1 MLIGAVLMILN
12 QYCGCFAMINYTG
25 TIFEQAG
32 SSLSPNMSAIIVA
45 FIQLLGS
52 YASTMLVEKAGR
64 KILYLTSAI
73 GTGIGLSILGLYI
86 NLSSS
91 GYDCSNFKWVP
102 VVSFSLT
109 IFFAS
114 IALLTLPF
122 MVIAE
127 ILPPK
132 IRAVGCNIC
141 MTLLWI
147 FCFIIIKF
155 LPMLTDLLGLH
166 GLMLM
171 FASVC
176 FLGAAFVVVYLPET
190 KGRSIQEILA
200 LLE

>member
-1 MLIGAVLMILN
+1 MALN
-12 QYCGCFAMINYTG
+12 QFCGCFAMINYTG
-25 TIFEQAG
+25 SIFEQAG

-45 FIQLLGS
+45 LIQLLGS

-64 KILYLTSAI
+64 KILYLTSSI
-73 GTGIGLSILGLYI
+73 GTGVGLSVLGLYI
-86 NLSSS
+86 NLDSS

-102 VVSFSLT
+102 VGSFSWT

-122 MVIAE
+122 LVIAE

-132 IRAVGCNIC
+132 IRALGCNIC

-147 FCFIIIKF
+147 FCFTIIKF
-155 LPMLTDLLGLH
+155 LPKLTDLLGLH

-176 FLGAAFVVVYLPET
+176 FLGAAFVILFLPET
-190 KGRSIQEILA
+190 KGRSIKEILA
-200 LLE
+200 SLE